1 MTLLELKQ
9 KADPILVDFW
19 VALKAKQDAYFTKHG
34 KYFQLL
40 VSPTTEVIDGADSTF
55 TIRKPTDEK
64 YEVDVSFSWAS
75 KIPFQI
81 EVHEWV
87 GEKDDKGYMVIVNVS
102 VGKDIYRRI
111 RNSKNED
118 TNWFKLEPK
127 SNICY
132 PNE

>member
-9 KADPILVDFW
+9 KADPILLNFW
-19 VALKAKQDAYFTKHG
+19 TTLKARQEAYFAKHG

-55 TIRKPTDEK
+55 TVRKPTDEK
-64 YEVDVSFSWAS
+64 FLVDVDFAWAT

-87 GEKDDKGYMVIVNVS
+87 GVKDDKGYTAIVSVNV
-102 VGKDIYRRI
+102 GTDTYRRE
-111 RNSKNED
+111 RNSKNID
-118 TNWFKLEPK
+118 SGWYKVIK
-127 SNICY
+127 Q
-132 PNE
+132 